1 MTPDSLRPAA
11 PSTPARVSRPPLSD
25 TASLRA
31 RARKRIAE
39 GAVVDS
45 YRADRVAV
53 IALLNVALATELV
66 CMLRYKRH
74 GFTAKGLGA
83 EPVAAEFHAHAAE
96 ELGHADQLA
105 ARIVQLGGDPDF
117 SPAGLADRAHAEY
130 DASPELVDMIRED
143 LVAERIAIESYGE
156 VIRFLGDDDP
166 TTRRLIESI
175 LAVEEEHADD
185 LAGLLVKLS
194 PASASRNVPSKE
206 LTR

>member
-25 TASLRA
+25 TASLRT

-83 EPVAAEFHAHAAE
+83 EPVAAEFHARSH
-96 ELGHADQLA
+96 
-105 ARIVQLGGDPDF
+105 
-117 SPAGLADRAHAEY
+117 
-130 DASPELVDMIRED
+130 
-143 LVAERIAIESYGE
+143 AIEIGQ
-156 VIRFLGDDDP
+156 
-166 TTRRLIESI
+166 
-175 LAVEEEHADD
+175 
-185 LAGLLVKLS
+185 
-194 PASASRNVPSKE
+194 
-206 LTR
+206 